1 MAKKE
6 EKTKAAPKKAAAK
19 KVVAK
24 KVSSKPKTPK
34 KQATDDEIKARAY
47 EIYVESGYQ
56 GSELEN
62 WIKAEKELTGRK

>member
-6 EKTKAAPKKAAAK
+6 EKTNAKAAPKKT
-19 KVVAK
+19 VAK
-24 KVSSKPKTPK
+24 KETSKTKVK
-34 KQATDDEIKARAY
+34 KAQPTDDDIKARAY

>member
-1 MAKKE
+1 MATTTKKTTVKKSTV
-6 EKTKAAPKKAAAK
+6 EKKP
-19 KVVAK
+19 V
-24 KVSSKPKTPK
+24 SKPKTK
-34 KQATDDEIKARAY
+34 KTQVTDEEIQARAY

>member
-6 EKTKAAPKKAAAK
+6 EKPNVKAAPKKA
-19 KVVAK
+19 VAK
-24 KVSSKPKTPK
+24 KETSKPKGK
-34 KQATDDEIKARAY
+34 KAQPTDEDIKARAY

>member
-6 EKTKAAPKKAAAK
+6 ASATTK

-24 KVSSKPKTPK
+24 KVTKTTK
-34 KQATDDEIKARAY
+34 KVKVTDDEIKARAY

>member
-6 EKTKAAPKKAAAK
+6 EKTKVKAAPKKA
-19 KVVAK
+19 VAK
-24 KVSSKPKTPK
+24 KETSKPKVK
-34 KQATDDEIKARAY
+34 KTQVTDEEIKARAY
-47 EIYVESGYQ
+47 EIYVENGYQ